1 MKCLLPSQI
10 EKFKEALKDKD
21 IKLSDFLKEDLSH
34 EQVVEKVKPFA
45 GVHAEDVANLIES
58 KLILK
63 NKAIGLRNAFD
74 KLAQT
79 HRWSPEEIAKQKE
92 RLSDYRAKQQE
103 RIFNPKQHES
113 YLSGLVERELGFKA
127 PQNVAKKVF
136 DLTQEVSKAKEV
148 EPTALGV
155 SDEYFKAKDNLDR
168 YVESQKPLD
177 VRVAIAKNI
186 AIIGRNNLILGLST
200 PLKTSV
206 GQATNSA
213 LDMFTRRIGIGE
225 FAGANPELKNEVFKE
240 VQKTFAETGRNGLG
254 MESLDDAHFLGF
266 GKKAED
272 FALPQET
279 GKTKASLG
287 ENIEKVTAKTAEISQ
302 YIAINLEH
310 QIPFT
315 KFYQKAWLDMADLM
329 STKIAK
335 SQGAED
341 VKGRAGE
348 IFKDA
353 VKIEPETPEGIA
365 LRKACQAQAA
375 RVTST
380 NENALANYS
389 LGIKKILNN
398 IVPIGEGKHFPLGD
412 FLVPMAKIP
421 ATVISNMV
429 ENAGVGIPFGIR
441 DVLVGK
447 DKIASDDLETRLQGL
462 TQYAQGV
469 QKLARIAGSLTLGAV
484 LVNSID
490 KKDLKSDQWGNHFF
504 RIGNTWI
511 NTEYLSFLSA
521 GAGGMMEMKLGH
533 AKTALGTAGEYVEGV
548 SKSLTSLPWNE
559 EVKQVIDNMR
569 SGHFIHNVMR
579 SAEEFVTSRAIP
591 AVVQDIFKHAQTM
604 PWFGPNTR
612 PVDRLFFGAHGVEST
627 EDVHQ
632 DKIEQK
638 QKVMERKREARE
650 E

>member
-1 MKCLLPSQI
+1 MISCILPNKV
-10 EKFKEALKDKD
+10 EDFKNALKDKD
-21 IKLSDFLKEDLSH
+21 IKLSDLINLDHDKM
-34 EQVVEKVKPFA
+34 VEKLTPHVGKDA
-45 GVHAEDVANLIES
+45 EGVATLIES
-58 KLILK
+58 KLVLK
-63 NKAIGLRNAFD
+63 NRMLGIKNALE
-74 KLAQT
+74 KLTKTGKYSTEKIAEAQ
-79 HRWSPEEIAKQKE
+79 Q
-92 RLSDYRAKQQE
+92 RLSEYRAAQQE
-103 RIFNPKQHES
+103 RIFSPKEHES
-113 YLSGLVERELGFKA
+113 FLGGMVEKELGFKA
-127 PQNVAKKVF
+127 PKEVAKKVF
-136 DLTQEVSKAKEV
+136 DLTQSVSKSKEV
-148 EPTALGV
+148 EPTSLGV
-155 SDEYFKAKDNLDR
+155 SDEYFKSKDNLNR

-213 LDMFTRRIGIGE
+213 LDMLTRRLGVGE
-225 FAGANPELKNEVFKE
+225 FSGENPELKNEVFKE
-240 VQKTFAETGRNGLG
+240 VQKTFSETGRNGLG

-272 FALPQET
+272 FSLPQET
-279 GKTKASLG
+279 GKTKEGLG
-287 ENIEKVTAKTAEISQ
+287 EKIEKVTAKTAEISQ

-335 SQGAED
+335 SEGAED

-353 VKIEPETPEGIA
+353 VKIEPETEEGKA

-398 IVPIGEGKHFPLGD
+398 IVPIGEGKNFPLGD

-429 ENAGVGIPFGIR
+429 ENAGVGIPFG
-441 DVLVGK
+441 VK
-447 DKIASDDLETRLQGL
+447 DMLEGHTKISSDDLETRLEGL
-462 TQYAQGV
+462 TQYAQGA

-484 LVNSID
+484 LVNSIN
-490 KKDLKSDQWGNHFF
+490 KKDLRSDQWGNHFF
-504 RIGNTWI
+504 RMGNTWV
-511 NTEYLSFLSA
+511 NTEYLNFLSA
-521 GAGGMMEMKLGH
+521 GAGGIMEMKLGH

-548 SKSLTSLPWNE
+548 SKSLTSLPGNE

-569 SGHFIHNVMR
+569 SGHFINNVMR
-579 SAEEFVTSRAIP
+579 SAEEFTTSRAIP
-591 AVVQDIFKHAQTM
+591 SFVRDIFKHAQSM
-604 PWFGPNTR
+604 PWFGPNIR

-627 EDVHQ
+627 QDVSQ
-632 DKIEQK
+632 DKMEQK
-638 QKVMERKREARE
+638 QAAIERKREARKE
-650 E
+650 